1 MKKFLVFFASFLS
14 IVGGLGAFGFLIWMR
29 EYVIA
34 AGVLIVCFAAYPT
47 IKGWIKTLIN
57 E

>member
-1 MKKFLVFFASFLS
+1 MKKILVFFASFLS
-14 IVGGLGAFGFLIWMR
+14 VVGGLGAFGFLIWLR

-47 IKGWIKTLIN
+47 IKGWIKALIN